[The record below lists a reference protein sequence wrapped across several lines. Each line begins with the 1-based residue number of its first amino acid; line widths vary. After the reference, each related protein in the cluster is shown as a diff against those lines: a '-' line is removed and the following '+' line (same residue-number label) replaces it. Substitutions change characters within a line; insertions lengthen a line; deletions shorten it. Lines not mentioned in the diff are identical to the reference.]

1 MHLSK
6 IRPVRHLLTA
16 AALLGCTF
24 TAIPALAELKGL
36 QIIGPANSGGGYDQH
51 ARALQQVMQELDL
64 ASGVQVM
71 NVPGAG
77 GTIGLSQF
85 FTARKRNPSLMI
97 GGLGMIG
104 AIQINKA
111 PVTLDQVM
119 PLALLTGEYQPL
131 VVASDSP
138 IKSLQDL
145 IDKFKAD
152 PGSVSWG
159 GFAVGSPDHILSG
172 LVIKATGGD
181 VSKMNYIA
189 SGAGGE
195 LMAALLGNHITVGT
209 GGYNEF
215 ASQLQAGKLRAIG
228 ISAPERLPGIDIPT
242 FKEQGVDVEF
252 VNWRAV
258 FAKPDLKPAEKK
270 QLDEAMAKVTASPRW
285 KEISQQRGW
294 IDLYQP
300 ADQFTAFLKDEKG
313 RVETTLTE
321 LGLVKP

>member
-1 MHLSK
+1 LFK
-6 IRPVRHLLTA
+6 RLIAAAVLAACTIATVPVR
-16 AALLGCTF
+16 
-24 TAIPALAELKGL
+24 AEMKGL
-36 QIIGPANSGGGYDQH
+36 EIIAPANTGGGYDQQ
-51 ARALQQVMQELDL
+51 ARALQQVLQDLNL

-85 FTARKRNPSLMI
+85 VTAKKRNPSLMI

-104 AIQINKA
+104 AILTNKA
-111 PVTLDQVM
+111 PVTLDQVT
-119 PLALLTGEYQPL
+119 PLARLTGEYQPL
-131 VVASDSP
+131 VVAANSP

-145 IDKFKAD
+145 VDKFKAD

-215 ASQLQAGKLRAIG
+215 ASQLEAGKLRAIG
-228 ISAPERLPGIDIPT
+228 ISAPERLPGLDIPT
-242 FKEQGVDVEF
+242 FKEQGVNVEF

-270 QLDEAMAKVTASPRW
+270 QLDDAVAKVTASPQW
-285 KEISQQRGW
+285 KEIAQQRGW

-300 ADQFTAFLKDEKG
+300 ADQFAAFLKEEQ
-313 RVETTLTE
+313 RHIQTTLTE
-321 LGLVKP
+321 LGLIK

>member
-1 MHLSK
+1 MGWNGIGL
-6 IRPVRHLLTA
+6 IRKLIA
-16 AALLGCTF
+16 ASAVSVACTLV
-24 TAIPALAELKGL
+24 ILPAHAEIKGL
-36 QIIGPANSGGGYDQH
+36 EIIAPANSGGGYDQH
-51 ARALQQVMQELDL
+51 ARALQQVMQDLNL
-64 ASGVQVM
+64 ASSVQVV

-85 FTARKRNPSLMI
+85 VTAKKRNPSLMI

-104 AIQINKA
+104 AIRINKS

-131 VVASDSP
+131 VVAADSP

-145 IDKFKAD
+145 LDKFKAD

-172 LVIKATGGD
+172 LVVKAAGGD
-181 VSKMNYIA
+181 VTKMNYIA

-215 ASQLQAGKLRAIG
+215 ASQLQAGKLRAIA
-228 ISAPERLPGIDIPT
+228 ISAPQRLPGIDVPT
-242 FKEQGVDVEF
+242 FKEQGLDVEL

-258 FAKPDLKPAEKK
+258 FAKQDLKAAEKK
-270 QLDEAMAKVTASPRW
+270 QLDDAMAQVTASPQW
-285 KEISQQRGW
+285 KEISEQRGW
-294 IDLYQP
+294 INLYKS
-300 ADQFTAFLKDEKG
+300 ADQFAAFLTDEKG
-313 RVETTLTE
+313 RIEGTLME
-321 LGLVKP
+321 LGLVN